1 MASSDSLFDLIQSL
15 SPAEKRYFRLITSA
29 AGTEGGVMLRI
40 YDILEKMEV
49 FDEELLK
56 KKLKDPALLKNLSSN
71 KLKLRERLADVVTEF
86 NYQTGIVAEIK
97 FLIRKAEVLFERN
110 LASLGYDVLLKART
124 KAELYDLPLLQLE
137 INTIENKFMQSKPG
151 VLEQNNAAGIVL
163 LKKMQN
169 IYEYYNEVTNY
180 VQVIRANGLSSPAFT
195 QQINKMDAMALFSD
209 EEYPQTFLA
218 KDQFYSI
225 RVQIARNRRNQADF
239 YKWTQKLLSLWNAN
253 PQMKELYPVRF
264 VHSSQVL
271 QLLVQDIWDEPKQPA
286 IDFRNAC
293 FEQLEMHRTFL
304 KKHRA
309 NNLPIAHMELDI
321 ICAQML
327 LYSAFKMGKEL
338 ATFYD
343 NIIYTLTPKNYKV
356 NTYYLATVKVVFA
369 QNFFALADYNRTLDC
384 VNQVMNEKS
393 DAYNSANYTM
403 SFINILVHLQLKN
416 DTLIDNL
423 LQQLQR
429 WLDKTN
435 LKQEDEKKLIQ
446 FLKKYAATNED
457 ERRGMMNDNLPQLIT
472 EADKTNELFCTE
484 IIPLLQTWMT
494 LKKVTKSKQATGL

>member
-49 FDEELLK
+49 FDEELFK

-253 PQMKELYPVRF
+253 PQMKELSPCAFCAFIAGAATAGAGY
-264 VHSSQVL
+264 
-271 QLLVQDIWDEPKQPA
+271 WDEPKQPA
-286 IDFRNAC
+286 IDFRDAC
-293 FEQLEMHRTFL
+293 FEQLEMHRKL
-304 KKHRA
+304 
-309 NNLPIAHMELDI
+309 
-321 ICAQML
+321 
-327 LYSAFKMGKEL
+327 S
-338 ATFYD
+338 
-343 NIIYTLTPKNYKV
+343 
-356 NTYYLATVKVVFA
+356 
-369 QNFFALADYNRTLDC
+369 
-384 VNQVMNEKS
+384 
-393 DAYNSANYTM
+393 
-403 SFINILVHLQLKN
+403 LKN
-416 DTLIDNL
+416 TAPTIC
-423 LQQLQR
+423 
-429 WLDKTN
+429 
-435 LKQEDEKKLIQ
+435 
-446 FLKKYAATNED
+446 
-457 ERRGMMNDNLPQLIT
+457 P
-472 EADKTNELFCTE
+472 
-484 IIPLLQTWMT
+484 
-494 LKKVTKSKQATGL
+494 